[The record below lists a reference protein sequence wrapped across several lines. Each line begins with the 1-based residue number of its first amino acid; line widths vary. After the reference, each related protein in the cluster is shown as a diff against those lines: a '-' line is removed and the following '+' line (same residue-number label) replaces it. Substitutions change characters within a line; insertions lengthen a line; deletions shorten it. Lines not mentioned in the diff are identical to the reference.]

1 MVNDAAGAVGQ
12 RGGQRQPGDRTALN
26 FVFDQLIRQNRDP
39 DVLLDGVDDRAGARA
54 FPQRR
59 DLNLG
64 RCLLY
69 TSQSRDLMMEEISD
83 RLAAALKVY

>member
-1 MVNDAAGAVGQ
+1 MNDAAGAVGQ

-39 DVLLDGVDDRAGARA
+39 DVLLDGIDDRAGARA

-64 RCLLY
+64 GD
-69 TSQSRDLMMEEISD
+69 QQGVDDLAGT
-83 RLAAALKVY
+83 AARFS